1 MSKRDNPVVL
11 FSVLTVTFVLSVAG
25 IWWAHQFG
33 SGLNSSVEN
42 RSASTGE
49 ARSAKV
55 TPTPTP
61 ISTPKPT
68 PTPTRTPTPT
78 PTPIPT
84 RTSTPTP
91 IATQATIPTPIPTPT
106 PTSTA
111 TPIPTPASK
120 KLKTVAD
127 IANFE
132 VNVDVK
138 FATESAQLTDEDKQ
152 TLNSLVSQLKEFDK
166 KTVGVQ
172 VIGHTNAR
180 GEADFNVPLSQERAQ
195 AVADY
200 LRSRGVELQI
210 TALGK
215 GASKP
220 LPDTDPL
227 DRRNKRTEI
236 RLVAIN

>member
-25 IWWAHQFG
+25 LWWAHQFG

-42 RSASTGE
+42 ESATTEE
-49 ARSAKV
+49 APNTKV

-61 ISTPKPT
+61 ISTPKP
-68 PTPTRTPTPT
+68 
-78 PTPIPT
+78 IPT
-84 RTSTPTP
+84 QTL
-91 IATQATIPTPIPTPT
+91 
-106 PTSTA
+106 
-111 TPIPTPASK
+111 IPTPASK
-120 KLKTVAD
+120 KLKTAAD
-127 IANFE
+127 IANFQ
-132 VNVDVK
+132 VNIDVK
-138 FATESAQLTDEDKQ
+138 FATESAELTDEDKQ
-152 TLNSLVSQLKEFDK
+152 MLNSLVSQLKEFDQ
-166 KTVGVQ
+166 KTVGVR

-195 AVADY
+195 AVANY
-200 LRSRGVELQI
+200 LRSRGVKLKI
-210 TALGK
+210 TASGK

-236 RLVAIN
+236 RLVSINS

>member
-25 IWWAHQFG
+25 LWWAHQFG
-33 SGLNSSVEN
+33 SGLNSSGEN
-42 RSASTGE
+42 RSVSTGE

-55 TPTPTP
+55 TRTQIP
-61 ISTPKPT
+61 ISTPKP
-68 PTPTRTPTPT
+68 
-78 PTPIPT
+78 IAT

-91 IATQATIPTPIPTPT
+91 N
-106 PTSTA
+106 
-111 TPIPTPASK
+111 PASK
-120 KLKTVAD
+120 KLKTAAD
-127 IANFE
+127 IANFQ
-132 VNVDVK
+132 VNINIK

-152 TLNSLVSQLKEFDK
+152 MLNSLVSQLKEFDK
-166 KTVGVQ
+166 KTVAVR
-172 VIGHTNAR
+172 VIGHTNAS

-210 TALGK
+210 TASGK

-220 LPDTDPL
+220 LPDIDPL

-236 RLVAIN
+236 RLVSINS

>member
-49 ARSAKV
+49 AGSPKV

-61 ISTPKPT
+61 ISTPKSTPT
-68 PTPTRTPTPT
+68 PTPTRTSTPI

-91 IATQATIPTPIPTPT
+91 IATQAPIPTPIPTR
-106 PTSTA
+106 TSTA
-111 TPIPTPASK
+111 TPIVTPASK
-120 KLKTVAD
+120 KLKTAAD

-152 TLNSLVSQLKEFDK
+152 MLNSLVSQLKEFDK
-166 KTVGVQ
+166 KTVGVR

>member
-42 RSASTGE
+42 RSASTPE
-49 ARSAKV
+49 ARSPKV

-61 ISTPKPT
+61 ISTPKST
-68 PTPTRTPTPT
+68 PIPTRTQAPIA
-78 PTPIPT
+78 TPIPT

-91 IATQATIPTPIPTPT
+91 IPTR
-106 PTSTA
+106 TSTA
-111 TPIPTPASK
+111 TPIPTPVSK

-138 FATESAQLTDEDKQ
+138 FATESAELTDEDKQ

-166 KTVGVQ
+166 KTVGVR